1 MSTRRVRVD
10 VALVQRG
17 LVDSADAARV
27 LIDEGVVLANGS
39 VVLTHSRQVAPSDEL
54 LLKVVDQFVSRG
66 GIKLDAA
73 LTAFNIDVSDQRALD
88 AGSSTGGFTD
98 CLLQRG
104 VAEVV
109 AIDVGKSQM
118 HERVAT
124 NHRVVVIDAFNVR
137 QLEDDVLD
145 LPVSLRNEFDLVVA
159 DLSFISLKS
168 VSRALTARLS
178 QSGSLVVLVKPQFE
192 ATKLEVDKS
201 QGVIADQAIRDRVI
215 GEVNESFADQGWA
228 VHGCIESP
236 IHGAEGNVEYLVW
249 YRFKAW

>member
-10 VALVQRG
+10 AALVQRG
-17 LVDSADAARV
+17 LAESADVARA

-54 LLKVVDQFVSRG
+54 LVKVVDQFVSRG

-249 YRFKAW
+249 YRFKA

>member
-17 LVDSADAARV
+17 LAESADVARA

-39 VVLTHSRQVAPSDEL
+39 VVMTHSRQVAPSDEL
-54 LLKVVDQFVSRG
+54 LVKLVDQFVSRG
-66 GIKLDAA
+66 GIKLEAA
-73 LTAFNIDVSDQRALD
+73 LAAFTIDVRNQRALD

-104 VAEVV
+104 ASEVI

-124 NHRVVVIDAFNVR
+124 NSRVVVIDAFNVR
-137 QLEDDVLD
+137 QLADDIQD
-145 LPVSLRNEFDLVVA
+145 LPIPLRIVFDLVVA

-178 QSGSLVVLVKPQFE
+178 RSGNLVVLVKPQFE
-192 ATKLEVDKS
+192 ATKHEVDKS
-201 QGVIADQAIRDRVI
+201 QGVIADQAIRDRVV

-228 VHGCIESP
+228 VRGCIESP

-249 YRFKAW
+249 YRFEL

>member
-10 VALVQRG
+10 AALVQRG
-17 LVDSADAARV
+17 LAESADAARV
-27 LIDEGVVLANGS
+27 LIEKGVVLANGS

-54 LLKVVDQFVSRG
+54 LVKVVDQFVSRG

-249 YRFKAW
+249 YRFKA

>member
-54 LLKVVDQFVSRG
+54 LVKVVDQFVSRG

-145 LPVSLRNEFDLVVA
+145 LPVSLRNKFDLVVA

-201 QGVIADQAIRDRVI
+201 QGVIADQAVRDRVI

-228 VHGCIESP
+228 VHGLIESP

-249 YRFKAW
+249 YRFKA

>member
-54 LLKVVDQFVSRG
+54 LVKVVDQFVSRG

-124 NHRVVVIDAFNVR
+124 NHRVVAIDAFNVR

-249 YRFKAW
+249 YRFKT

>member
-1 MSTRRVRVD
+1 

-17 LVDSADAARV
+17 LADSADVARS

-39 VVLTHSRQVAPSDEL
+39 VVMTHSRQVAPSDEL
-54 LLKVVDQFVSRG
+54 LVKVVDQFVSRG

-201 QGVIADQAIRDRVI
+201 QGVIADQAIRDRVV

-249 YRFKAW
+249 YRFKA

>member
-17 LVDSADAARV
+17 LVDSSDAARA

-54 LLKVVDQFVSRG
+54 LVKVVDQFVSRG

-145 LPVSLRNEFDLVVA
+145 LPVSLRNKFDLVVA

-249 YRFKAW
+249 YRFKA

>member
-10 VALVQRG
+10 AALVQRG
-17 LVDSADAARV
+17 LAESADAARA

-39 VVLTHSRQVAPSDEL
+39 VVMTHSRQVAPSDEL
-54 LLKVVDQFVSRG
+54 LVKLVDQFVSRG

-73 LTAFNIDVSDQRALD
+73 LAAFTIDVRNQRALD
-88 AGSSTGGFTD
+88 AGASTGGFTD

-104 VAEVV
+104 ASEVI

-124 NHRVVVIDAFNVR
+124 NSRVMVIDAFNVR
-137 QLEDDVLD
+137 QLEDDIQD
-145 LPVSLRNEFDLVVA
+145 LPIPLRNEFDLVVA

-178 QSGSLVVLVKPQFE
+178 KSGNLVVLVKPQFE
-192 ATKLEVDKS
+192 ATKHEVDKS
-201 QGVIADQAIRDRVI
+201 QGVIADQAIRDRVV
-215 GEVNESFADQGWA
+215 GEVNESFAEQGWA
-228 VHGCIESP
+228 VRGCIESP

-249 YRFKAW
+249 YRFES

>member
-54 LLKVVDQFVSRG
+54 LVKVVDQFVSRG

-118 HERVAT
+118 HERIAT

-145 LPVSLRNEFDLVVA
+145 LPVSLRNKFDLVVA

-249 YRFKAW
+249 YRFKA

>member
-17 LVDSADAARV
+17 LVDSSDAARA
-27 LIDEGVVLANGS
+27 LIDEGMVLANGS

-54 LLKVVDQFVSRG
+54 LVKVVDQFVSRG

-249 YRFKAW
+249 YRFKA

>member
-1 MSTRRVRVD
+1 
-10 VALVQRG
+10 VQRG
-17 LVDSADAARV
+17 LAESADAARA

-54 LLKVVDQFVSRG
+54 LVKVVDQFVSRG

-249 YRFKAW
+249 YRFKA

>member
-1 MSTRRVRVD
+1 VSTRRVRVD

-17 LVDSADAARV
+17 LVDSADAART

-39 VVLTHSRQVAPSDEL
+39 VVMTHSRQVAPSDEL
-54 LLKVVDQFVSRG
+54 LVKVVDQFVSRG

-109 AIDVGKSQM
+109 AIDVGKSLM

-124 NHRVVVIDAFNVR
+124 NPRVVAIDAFNVR

-249 YRFKAW
+249 YRFEA

>member
-1 MSTRRVRVD
+1 
-10 VALVQRG
+10 
-17 LVDSADAARV
+17 
-27 LIDEGVVLANGS
+27 
-39 VVLTHSRQVAPSDEL
+39 
-54 LLKVVDQFVSRG
+54 
-66 GIKLDAA
+66 
-73 LTAFNIDVSDQRALD
+73 
-88 AGSSTGGFTD
+88 
-98 CLLQRG
+98 LQRG

-118 HERVAT
+118 HERVTT

-249 YRFKAW
+249 YRFKA

>member
-54 LLKVVDQFVSRG
+54 LVKVVDQFVSRG

-168 VSRALTARLS
+168 VSLALTARLS

-249 YRFKAW
+249 YRFKA

>member
-54 LLKVVDQFVSRG
+54 LVKVVDQFVSRG

-249 YRFKAW
+249 YRFEA

>member
-1 MSTRRVRVD
+1 VSTRRVRVD

-54 LLKVVDQFVSRG
+54 LVKVVDQFVSRG

-98 CLLQRG
+98 CPLQRG

-249 YRFKAW
+249 YRFKA

>member
-17 LVDSADAARV
+17 LVDSTDAARV

-54 LLKVVDQFVSRG
+54 LVKVVDQFVSRG

-145 LPVSLRNEFDLVVA
+145 LPVSLRNKFDLVVA

-249 YRFKAW
+249 YRFKA

>member
-1 MSTRRVRVD
+1 VSTRRVRVD

-17 LVDSADAARV
+17 LVDSSDAARA
-27 LIDEGVVLANGS
+27 LIDEGMVLANGS

-54 LLKVVDQFVSRG
+54 LVKVVDQFVSRG

-249 YRFKAW
+249 YRFKA

>member
-1 MSTRRVRVD
+1 VSTRRVRVD

-17 LVDSADAARV
+17 LVDSADAARA

-39 VVLTHSRQVAPSDEL
+39 VVMTHSRQVAPSDEL
-54 LLKVVDQFVSRG
+54 LVKVVDQFVSRG

-145 LPVSLRNEFDLVVA
+145 LPVPLRSEFDLVVA

-178 QSGSLVVLVKPQFE
+178 QSGNLVVLVKPQFE

-201 QGVIADQAIRDRVI
+201 QGVIADQAIRDRVV

-249 YRFKAW
+249 YRFKA

>member
-54 LLKVVDQFVSRG
+54 LVKVVDQFVSRG

-159 DLSFISLKS
+159 DLSFISLKP

-249 YRFKAW
+249 YRFKA

>member
-17 LVDSADAARV
+17 LVDSSDAARA

-54 LLKVVDQFVSRG
+54 LVKVVDQFVSRG

-145 LPVSLRNEFDLVVA
+145 LPVSLRNKFDLVVA

-249 YRFKAW
+249 YRFKT

>member
-10 VALVQRG
+10 AALVQRG
-17 LVDSADAARV
+17 LAENAFAARA

-39 VVLTHSRQVAPSDEL
+39 VVMTHSRQVAPSDEL
-54 LLKVVDQFVSRG
+54 LVKLVDQFVSRG
-66 GIKLDAA
+66 GIKLEAA
-73 LTAFNIDVSDQRALD
+73 LAAFTIDVRNQRALD

-104 VAEVV
+104 ASEVI

-118 HERVAT
+118 HERIAT
-124 NHRVVVIDAFNVR
+124 NSRVVVIDSFNVR
-137 QLEDDVLD
+137 QLEDDEQD
-145 LPVSLRNEFDLVVA
+145 LPIPLRSEFDLVVA

-178 QSGSLVVLVKPQFE
+178 RSGNLVVLVKPQFE

-201 QGVIADQAIRDRVI
+201 QGVIADQAIRDRVV
-215 GEVNESFADQGWA
+215 GEVNESFAEQGWA
-228 VHGCIESP
+228 VRGCIESP

-249 YRFKAW
+249 YRFES

>member
-1 MSTRRVRVD
+1 MSTRRIRVD

-17 LVDSADAARV
+17 LADCTDAARA

-39 VVLTHSRQVAPSDEL
+39 VVMTHSRQVAPSDEL
-54 LLKVVDQFVSRG
+54 VVKVADQFVSRG
-66 GIKLDAA
+66 GIKLEAA
-73 LTAFNIDVSDQRALD
+73 LTSFNIEVSNQRALD
-88 AGSSTGGFTD
+88 TGASTGGFTD

-104 VAEVV
+104 ASEVV

-137 QLEDDVLD
+137 RLDDDDQD
-145 LPVSLRNEFDLVVA
+145 LPVALRSDFDLVVA

-168 VSRALTARLS
+168 VSKALTARLS
-178 QSGSLVVLVKPQFE
+178 QSGNLVVLVKPQFE

-201 QGVIADQAIRDRVI
+201 QGVIADQTIRDRVV

-228 VHGCIESP
+228 VYGCIESP

-249 YRFKAW
+249 YRFKA